1 MVLIMRYF
9 LGTPPRIRPP
19 FPPWAQM
26 RSEGERGA
34 PAGAGPPAWAA
45 PGFAGRAAAG
55 ILRPPYW
62 GLGPSLRAARGPGE
76 GSSGF
81 PPFGGK
87 RQLTFLEWK
96 LKGSIYHLILPYRP
110 RHGPRT
116 PALGC
121 PKAWA

>member
-1 MVLIMRYF
+1 MVLIMRDI

-45 PGFAGRAAAG
+45 PGFAGRVAAG
-55 ILRPPYW
+55 HPAAPLLGARPLFA
-62 GLGPSLRAARGPGE
+62 GCSRSGG

-116 PALGC
+116 PALGF

>member
-1 MVLIMRYF
+1 MVLIMRDI

-19 FPPWAQM
+19 FPPW
-26 RSEGERGA
+26 A

-96 LKGSIYHLILPYRP
+96 LKGSRSHVHHCTVAIRYLIR
-110 RHGPRT
+110 
-116 PALGC
+116 
-121 PKAWA
+121 